1 MSPLATSFVP
11 HDERERLMLVFAETA
26 YEQGYERTHLDD
38 VAHRAGIA
46 PATMH
51 AYWSSK
57 VDCVFD
63 TLDAAAQQ
71 AFSAVAEAFMST
83 PGDCAVAAHRAL
95 AQLFSH
101 LAGEPTLVHLAVID
115 FPSLGPRAHQR
126 TNSYL
131 EMFAEFLG
139 PGFAAMSH
147 PAPSPQLVSTMI
159 SGGVYEVV
167 RDHAVRRRVAE
178 LPAALPAVSYVC
190 ISTFFGTAAAER
202 IAALPAPDLTPRD
215 SSPR

>member
-1 MSPLATSFVP
+1 MSPTATSFVA

-26 YEQGYERTHLDD
+26 YEQGYQQTHLGDI
-38 VAHRAGIA
+38 AHRAGID
-46 PATMH
+46 PVELH
-51 AYWSSK
+51 GYWSCK

-63 TLDAAAQQ
+63 TLDVAAQQ
-71 AFSAVAEAFMST
+71 AFSAVAGAFVRT

-95 AQLFSH
+95 AQLFHH
-101 LAGEPTLVHLAVID
+101 LARQPALVHLAVID

-131 EMFAEFLG
+131 ELFAEFLG

-147 PAPSPQLVSTMI
+147 PAPSPQIVSTMI
-159 SGGVYEVV
+159 SGGIYEVI
-167 RDHAVRRRVAE
+167 RDHAVRGRIPE

-202 IAALPAPDLTPRD
+202 IAALPAPDLTPED